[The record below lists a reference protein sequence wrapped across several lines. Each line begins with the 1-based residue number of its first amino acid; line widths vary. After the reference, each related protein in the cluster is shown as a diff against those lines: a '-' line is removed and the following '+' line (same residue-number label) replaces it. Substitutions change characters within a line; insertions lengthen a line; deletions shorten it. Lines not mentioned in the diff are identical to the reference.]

1 MVLPL
6 LRTDFGILETYRPS
20 RAAAPLPCS
29 LVACCARD
37 DARLKPGQLE
47 AWAAYAADGQFREK
61 TFEVTPLPWST
72 PHRYLIESPSSFQTF
87 LARECDEL
95 LSDLAL
101 LVAT

>member
-1 MVLPL
+1 M
-6 LRTDFGILETYRPS
+6 
-20 RAAAPLPCS
+20 
-29 LVACCARD
+29 
-37 DARLKPGQLE
+37 RLKPGQLE
-47 AWAAYAADGQFREK
+47 AWAAYAADGQFREQ